1 MVNEPKKRSITGK
14 LVANVLTEREDD
26 FTCNV
31 TYVANRSIKDLCRIR
46 AAKGSK
52 YTAAEYESMCND
64 LEETAKEEMY
74 SGSTVEFGFMNNSLG
89 VDGPF
94 IEPGA
99 TFDPAKNK
107 VSIRSTTRSVFRE
120 DLKSINVII
129 SGVEENLSTITA
141 VTDVV
146 TAKVNSQL
154 TSLVKPSLKRYAVI
168 ASLIN

>member
-74 SGSTVEFGFMNNSLG
+74 SGSTVELGFMNNSL
-89 VDGPF
+89 
-94 IEPGA
+94 
-99 TFDPAKNK
+99 
-107 VSIRSTTRSVFRE
+107 
-120 DLKSINVII
+120 
-129 SGVEENLSTITA
+129 TA

-154 TSLVKPSLKRYAVI
+154 TPLVKPSLKRYAVI

>member
-31 TYVANRSIKDLCRIR
+31 TYVANHSIKDLCRIR

-74 SGSTVEFGFMNNSLG
+74 SGSTVELGFMNNSLG

-94 IEPGA
+94 IGPGA
-99 TFDPAKNK
+99 TFDPAK
-107 VSIRSTTRSVFRE
+107 
-120 DLKSINVII
+120 
-129 SGVEENLSTITA
+129 EENLPTITA

>member
-1 MVNEPKKRSITGK
+1 MVNGPKKRSITGK

-31 TYVANRSIKDLCRIR
+31 TYVANHSIKDLCRIR

-74 SGSTVEFGFMNNSLG
+74 SDSTVELGFMNNSLG

-94 IEPGA
+94 IGPGA
-99 TFDPAKNK
+99 TFDPAK
-107 VSIRSTTRSVFRE
+107 
-120 DLKSINVII
+120 
-129 SGVEENLSTITA
+129 EENLPTITA

>member
-1 MVNEPKKRSITGK
+1 MVNGPKKRSITGK

-74 SGSTVEFGFMNNSLG
+74 SGSTVELGFMNNSLG

-94 IEPGA
+94 IGPGA
-99 TFDPAKNK
+99 TFDPAK
-107 VSIRSTTRSVFRE
+107 
-120 DLKSINVII
+120 
-129 SGVEENLSTITA
+129 EENLPTITA

>member
-26 FTCNV
+26 FTYNV

-74 SGSTVEFGFMNNSLG
+74 SGSTVELGFMNNSLG

-94 IEPGA
+94 IGPGA
-99 TFDPAKNK
+99 TFDPAK
-107 VSIRSTTRSVFRE
+107 
-120 DLKSINVII
+120 
-129 SGVEENLSTITA
+129 EENLPTITA

-154 TSLVKPSLKRYAVI
+154 TRLVKPSLKRYAVI

>member
-74 SGSTVEFGFMNNSLG
+74 SGSTVELGFMNNSLG

-99 TFDPAKNK
+99 TFDPAK
-107 VSIRSTTRSVFRE
+107 
-120 DLKSINVII
+120 
-129 SGVEENLSTITA
+129 EENLPTITA

>member
-26 FTCNV
+26 FTYNV

-74 SGSTVEFGFMNNSLG
+74 SGSTVESTGRLSGREPLLILQRRKIYPQSL
-89 VDGPF
+89 PLQM
-94 IEPGA
+94 
-99 TFDPAKNK
+99 
-107 VSIRSTTRSVFRE
+107 S
-120 DLKSINVII
+120 
-129 SGVEENLSTITA
+129 
-141 VTDVV
+141 
-146 TAKVNSQL
+146 
-154 TSLVKPSLKRYAVI
+154 
-168 ASLIN
+168 

>member
-1 MVNEPKKRSITGK
+1 MVNEPKKRSITSK

-74 SGSTVEFGFMNNSLG
+74 SGSTVELGFMNNSLG

-94 IEPGA
+94 IGPGA
-99 TFDPAKNK
+99 TFDPCKRRK
-107 VSIRSTTRSVFRE
+107 IYP
-120 DLKSINVII
+120 
-129 SGVEENLSTITA
+129 TITA

-154 TSLVKPSLKRYAVI
+154 TPLVKPSLKRYAVI

>member
-26 FTCNV
+26 FTYNV
-31 TYVANRSIKDLCRIR
+31 TYVANHSIKDLCRIR

-74 SGSTVEFGFMNNSLG
+74 SGSTVELGFMNNSLG

-94 IEPGA
+94 IG
-99 TFDPAKNK
+99 PAK
-107 VSIRSTTRSVFRE
+107 
-120 DLKSINVII
+120 
-129 SGVEENLSTITA
+129 EENLPTITA

-154 TSLVKPSLKRYAVI
+154 TPLVKPSLKRYAVI

>member
-1 MVNEPKKRSITGK
+1 MVNEPKKRSITSK

-74 SGSTVEFGFMNNSLG
+74 SGSTVELGFMNNSLG

-94 IEPGA
+94 IGPGA
-99 TFDPAKNK
+99 TFDPAK
-107 VSIRSTTRSVFRE
+107 
-120 DLKSINVII
+120 
-129 SGVEENLSTITA
+129 EENLPTITA

-146 TAKVNSQL
+146 TAKVNSHL
-154 TSLVKPSLKRYAVI
+154 TPLVKPSLKRYAVI

>member
-74 SGSTVEFGFMNNSLG
+74 SDSTVELGFMNNSLG

-94 IEPGA
+94 IGPGA
-99 TFDPAKNK
+99 TFDPAK
-107 VSIRSTTRSVFRE
+107 
-120 DLKSINVII
+120 
-129 SGVEENLSTITA
+129 EENLPTITA

-154 TSLVKPSLKRYAVI
+154 TPLVKPS
-168 ASLIN
+168 

>member
-1 MVNEPKKRSITGK
+1 MVNGPKKRSVTGK

-31 TYVANRSIKDLCRIR
+31 TYVANHSIKDLCRIR

-74 SGSTVEFGFMNNSLG
+74 SGSTVELGFMNNSLG

-94 IEPGA
+94 IGPGA
-99 TFDPAKNK
+99 TFDPAK
-107 VSIRSTTRSVFRE
+107 
-120 DLKSINVII
+120 
-129 SGVEENLSTITA
+129 EENLPTITA

>member
-1 MVNEPKKRSITGK
+1 MVNGPKKRSITGK

-31 TYVANRSIKDLCRIR
+31 TYVANPSIKDLRRIR

-74 SGSTVEFGFMNNSLG
+74 SGSTVELGFMNNSLG

-94 IEPGA
+94 IGPGA
-99 TFDPAKNK
+99 TFDPAK
-107 VSIRSTTRSVFRE
+107 
-120 DLKSINVII
+120 
-129 SGVEENLSTITA
+129 EENLPTITA

>member
-52 YTAAEYESMCND
+52 YSAAEYESMYND

-74 SGSTVEFGFMNNSLG
+74 SGSTVELGFMNNSLG

-94 IEPGA
+94 IGPGA
-99 TFDPAKNK
+99 TFDPAK
-107 VSIRSTTRSVFRE
+107 
-120 DLKSINVII
+120 
-129 SGVEENLSTITA
+129 EENLPTITA

>member
-74 SGSTVEFGFMNNSLG
+74 SGSTVELGFMNNSLG

-94 IEPGA
+94 IGPGA
-99 TFDPAKNK
+99 TFDPAK
-107 VSIRSTTRSVFRE
+107 
-120 DLKSINVII
+120 
-129 SGVEENLSTITA
+129 EENLPTITA

-154 TSLVKPSLKRYAVI
+154 TSLVKPSLKRYVVI

>member
-74 SGSTVEFGFMNNSLG
+74 SGSTVELGFMNNSLE

-94 IEPGA
+94 IGPGA
-99 TFDPAKNK
+99 TFDPAK
-107 VSIRSTTRSVFRE
+107 
-120 DLKSINVII
+120 
-129 SGVEENLSTITA
+129 EENLPTITA

>member
-1 MVNEPKKRSITGK
+1 MVNGPKKRSITGK
-14 LVANVLTEREDD
+14 LVANVLTELEDD

-31 TYVANRSIKDLCRIR
+31 TYVANHSIKDLCRIR

-74 SGSTVEFGFMNNSLG
+74 SASTVELGSMNNSLG

-94 IEPGA
+94 IGPGA
-99 TFDPAKNK
+99 TFDPAK
-107 VSIRSTTRSVFRE
+107 
-120 DLKSINVII
+120 
-129 SGVEENLSTITA
+129 EENLPTITA

-168 ASLIN
+168 ASLIH

>member
-1 MVNEPKKRSITGK
+1 MVNGPKKRSITGK

-31 TYVANRSIKDLCRIR
+31 TYVANHSIKDLCRIR

-74 SGSTVEFGFMNNSLG
+74 SGSTVELGFMNNSLG

-94 IEPGA
+94 IGPGA
-99 TFDPAKNK
+99 TFDPAK
-107 VSIRSTTRSVFRE
+107 
-120 DLKSINVII
+120 
-129 SGVEENLSTITA
+129 EENLPTITA

-168 ASLIN
+168 ASLIH

>member
-74 SGSTVEFGFMNNSLG
+74 SGSTVEFGFMTTPSESTGRLSGREPLLILQRRKIYPQSL
-89 VDGPF
+89 PLQM
-94 IEPGA
+94 
-99 TFDPAKNK
+99 
-107 VSIRSTTRSVFRE
+107 S
-120 DLKSINVII
+120 
-129 SGVEENLSTITA
+129 
-141 VTDVV
+141 
-146 TAKVNSQL
+146 
-154 TSLVKPSLKRYAVI
+154 
-168 ASLIN
+168 

>member
-74 SGSTVEFGFMNNSLG
+74 SGSTVELGFMNNSLG
-89 VDGPF
+89 VDGR
-94 IEPGA
+94 GA
-99 TFDPAKNK
+99 TFDPAK
-107 VSIRSTTRSVFRE
+107 
-120 DLKSINVII
+120 
-129 SGVEENLSTITA
+129 EENLPTITA

-154 TSLVKPSLKRYAVI
+154 TPLVKPSLKRYAVI

>member
-26 FTCNV
+26 FTYNV

-74 SGSTVEFGFMNNSLG
+74 SGSTVELGFMNNSLG

-94 IEPGA
+94 IGPGA
-99 TFDPAKNK
+99 TFDPAK
-107 VSIRSTTRSVFRE
+107 
-120 DLKSINVII
+120 
-129 SGVEENLSTITA
+129 EENLPTITA

-154 TSLVKPSLKRYAVI
+154 TPLVKPSLKRSAVI

>member
-1 MVNEPKKRSITGK
+1 MANEPKKRSITGK

-74 SGSTVEFGFMNNSLG
+74 LLPLVAL
-89 VDGPF
+89 
-94 IEPGA
+94 
-99 TFDPAKNK
+99 
-107 VSIRSTTRSVFRE
+107 IRQR
-120 DLKSINVII
+120 
-129 SGVEENLSTITA
+129 
-141 VTDVV
+141 
-146 TAKVNSQL
+146 
-154 TSLVKPSLKRYAVI
+154 
-168 ASLIN
+168 SLIERFAT

>member
-94 IEPGA
+94 IGPGA
-99 TFDPAKNK
+99 TFDPAK
-107 VSIRSTTRSVFRE
+107 
-120 DLKSINVII
+120 
-129 SGVEENLSTITA
+129 EENLPTITA

-154 TSLVKPSLKRYAVI
+154 TPLVKPSLKRYALF

>member
-74 SGSTVEFGFMNNSLG
+74 SGSTVELGFMNNSLG
-89 VDGPF
+89 VDGP
-94 IEPGA
+94 
-99 TFDPAKNK
+99 
-107 VSIRSTTRSVFRE
+107 
-120 DLKSINVII
+120 L
-129 SGVEENLSTITA
+129 
-141 VTDVV
+141 
-146 TAKVNSQL
+146 
-154 TSLVKPSLKRYAVI
+154 
-168 ASLIN
+168 SLIHI

>member
-52 YTAAEYESMCND
+52 YTAAEYD
-64 LEETAKEEMY
+64 PAKEE
-74 SGSTVEFGFMNNSLG
+74 
-89 VDGPF
+89 
-94 IEPGA
+94 
-99 TFDPAKNK
+99 
-107 VSIRSTTRSVFRE
+107 
-120 DLKSINVII
+120 
-129 SGVEENLSTITA
+129 NLPTITA

-154 TSLVKPSLKRYAVI
+154 TPLVKPSLKRYAVI

>member
-26 FTCNV
+26 FTYNV

-74 SGSTVEFGFMNNSLG
+74 SGSTVELGFMNNSLG

-94 IEPGA
+94 IGPGA
-99 TFDPAKNK
+99 TFDPAK
-107 VSIRSTTRSVFRE
+107 
-120 DLKSINVII
+120 
-129 SGVEENLSTITA
+129 EENLPTITA
-141 VTDVV
+141 GTDVV

-154 TSLVKPSLKRYAVI
+154 TPLVKPSLKRYAVI

>member
-1 MVNEPKKRSITGK
+1 MVNEPKKRSITSK

-74 SGSTVEFGFMNNSLG
+74 SGSTVELGFMNNSLG

-94 IEPGA
+94 IGPGA
-99 TFDPAKNK
+99 TFDPAK
-107 VSIRSTTRSVFRE
+107 
-120 DLKSINVII
+120 
-129 SGVEENLSTITA
+129 EENLPTITA

>member
-94 IEPGA
+94 IGPGA
-99 TFDPAKNK
+99 TFDPAK
-107 VSIRSTTRSVFRE
+107 
-120 DLKSINVII
+120 
-129 SGVEENLSTITA
+129 EENLPTITA

-146 TAKVNSQL
+146 TAKGNAQL
-154 TSLVKPSLKRYAVI
+154 TPLVKPALKRYAVI